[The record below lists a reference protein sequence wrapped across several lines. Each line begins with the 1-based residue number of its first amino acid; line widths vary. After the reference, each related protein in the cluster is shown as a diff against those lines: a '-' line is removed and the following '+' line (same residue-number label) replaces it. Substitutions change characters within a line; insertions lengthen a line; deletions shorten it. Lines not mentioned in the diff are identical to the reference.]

1 MYVGVCMEAPL
12 VAVCMY
18 YVCRLGAHLGANF
31 AKLGPPLGSK
41 CRESGRALGRLWG
54 ATVCMYVCRSLGAPL
69 VAVCTYLAGV
79 ASGCQLGEAGAVSGE
94 QVYGV
99 WESLG
104 APLGSNCM

>member
-1 MYVGVCMEAPL
+1 MEAPL

-18 YVCRLGAHLGANF
+18 YVCMYVGWGRIS
-31 AKLGPPLGSK
+31 GPTLQSW
-41 CRESGRALGRLWG
+41 GRLWG
-54 ATVCMYVCRSLGAPL
+54 ASVGSLGEPWGAFGEQLYVCMYVCRSLGAPL
-69 VAVCTYLAGV
+69 VSVCTYLAGV